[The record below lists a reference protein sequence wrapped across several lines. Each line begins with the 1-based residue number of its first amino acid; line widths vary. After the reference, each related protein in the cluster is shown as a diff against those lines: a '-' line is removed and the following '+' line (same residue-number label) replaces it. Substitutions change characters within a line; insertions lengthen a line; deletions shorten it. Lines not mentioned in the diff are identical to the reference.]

1 MEMGKYWILLML
13 MLTTG
18 GKRAI
23 KRPTTLAHFSFLVP
37 EREILVKIKA
47 SVETVQ
53 YSILVNFDDQKW
65 SVMSEEMNMIFKH
78 FEELPFSNKMQ
89 NFESQQCLYWGRVFK
104 TKRKLNRT

>member
-1 MEMGKYWILLML
+1 MLPETDNKRCYLFQVSFSSFFQGQSAMEMGKYWILLML
-13 MLTTG
+13 MLATV

-53 YSILVNFDDQKW
+53 YSILRGWF
-65 SVMSEEMNMIFKH
+65 I
-78 FEELPFSNKMQ
+78 L
-89 NFESQQCLYWGRVFK
+89 LY
-104 TKRKLNRT
+104 NR

>member
-1 MEMGKYWILLML
+1 ML

-47 SVETVQ
+47 SVETGQ

-65 SVMSEEMNMIFKH
+65 RRDEYVRRDEYDLQTF
-78 FEELPFSNKMQ
+78 
-89 NFESQQCLYWGRVFK
+89 
-104 TKRKLNRT
+104 